1 MLAACHGAA
10 AADLASALARLER
23 GDYPAAIAELDE
35 LTSQGDPVAAT
46 RLAALYQEGLGVPKD
61 ATRAA
66 MLYEQAAARGNADA
80 QYNLGNMYLLGEGV
94 PQDDDW
100 AFTYYREAAK
110 QGHAMAQKNV
120 AEFYRAAGLTPPPE
134 EVTATPAPAAPA
146 PAVAAQPASPIDEE
160 SDRQA
165 AAMAAATSAAAAAPP
180 AEYSHDELNAMQLA
194 RKHGIRI
201 ADSGSLPTAPPP
213 VRVPRGGTA
222 PIPPVSDGD
231 APQASNAALPA
242 AKALLADGKPAEA
255 RPLLEDAAHEGSAE
269 AQYLLAQLLVTLSS
283 GAQDNATALGWL
295 QRAAAGGYADAQY
308 LLGARYERGE
318 GVLPD
323 EAEAVTWYRAAARQ
337 GHPDAAER
345 LRAIYREAG
354 LPLPEELPPAGKRQG
369 AVAPARRAPADAY
382 ACTNDG
388 TPGCIQHACS
398 LQAG

>member
-35 LTSQGDPVAAT
+35 LTAQGDPVAAT

-134 EVTATPAPAAPA
+134 EVTAKPEPAAP
-146 PAVAAQPASPIDEE
+146 PPTVTEQPASPIDDE

-165 AAMAAATSAAAAAPP
+165 AAMVAATNAAAAAPP
-180 AEYSHDELNAMQLA
+180 AEYSHDELNAIQLA

-222 PIPPVSDGD
+222 PIPPTSEGD
-231 APQASNAALPA
+231 APLASTATLPA

-255 RPLLEDAAHEGSAE
+255 RPLLEEAAHEGSAE

-369 AVAPARRAPADAY
+369 AVAPARHVPADEY

-388 TPGCIQHACS
+388 TPECIQHACS